1 MVSLQSSR
9 TVTKIDPLPKF
20 KKKKF
25 KVYTLGRKRI
35 ASEGKLKMVK
45 KRESQYQK
53 E

>member
-20 KKKKF
+20 KKKI